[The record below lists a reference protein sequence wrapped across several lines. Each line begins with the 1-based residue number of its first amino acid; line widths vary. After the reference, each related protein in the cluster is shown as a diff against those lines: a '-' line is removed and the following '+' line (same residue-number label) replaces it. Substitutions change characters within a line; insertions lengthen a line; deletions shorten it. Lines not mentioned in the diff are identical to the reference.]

1 MLAFS
6 YFASYF
12 NLFKTKRF
20 SWHKSD
26 NYEKLPRKPGLLCF
40 FTLAIYDSR
49 DRFKYYLCYFCLPNL
64 ILVRGQDDLVEMLML
79 LALTA
84 AIVTI
89 GILPGA
95 IHLMSAEM
103 VINSLDS

>member
-6 YFASYF
+6 YFVSYF

-26 NYEKLPRKPGLLCF
+26 NYEKITKKTRIVMF

-49 DRFKYYLCYFCLPNL
+49 DRSNITYV
-64 ILVRGQDDLVEMLML
+64 I
-79 LALTA
+79 
-84 AIVTI
+84 
-89 GILPGA
+89 
-95 IHLMSAEM
+95 SAYPT
-103 VINSLDS
+103 